1 MNSLGFYFGP
11 KFISVISSSG
21 KKILNN
27 VQISTSTFQ
36 STDLE
41 EKVPDEVKIV
51 AIFQDELRRNK
62 ISAKEAGITLSSKDL
77 IVRTFEMPVLPSNE
91 LASAINFEAK
101 KYLPFRVEE
110 LILDYQLM
118 FDRVSHKNLI
128 ALMGIKKEALEKYR
142 SIFRQLNIEINTI
155 EYSAFSLL
163 RLLKLTGLSDKGVV
177 AVACLD
183 LTGEDEINFAVLDN
197 GFPLFSRDI
206 TLIGGPGDQPLS
218 SQAAAGEE
226 PESVLDKLK
235 NEIRVSL
242 DYYKRKFAAK
252 SPSKVIFISGPDY
265 QPDLETFVK
274 DMGLGVEFMDTRFLG
289 KSIPF
294 SLNLLKGYS
303 VSLNKSIKTK
313 VVLSAT
319 KAKTAP
325 AKEALAKIE
334 LATMLSGIKVEPK
347 WIAAGA
353 IMIAATFGYGLFNI
367 MSAQKEVQD
376 VKAKRPATNAANPDA
391 SYEELTGVNN
401 DYRQKIEVLD
411 SIIRKQLYLTSPLDA
426 IPRLAPDGVWLGSF
440 TYRKDDK
447 NTELVLDGVAYLKDS
462 AKELDLV
469 NTFFLKLKE
478 DAVFSRY
485 FKLIDL
491 VSMDATVAEGEKA
504 TKFQIVC
511 RAQK

>member
-1 MNSLGFYFGP
+1 MNALGFYFGP

-27 VQISTSTFQ
+27 IQIPTSTFQ

-62 ISAKEAGITLSSKDL
+62 IQGKEAGITLSSKDL
-77 IVRTFEMPVLPSNE
+77 IVRTFEMPVLPANE

-110 LILDYQLM
+110 LILDYQLS
-118 FDRVSHKNLI
+118 FDKVSRKNLI

-142 SIFRQLNIEINTI
+142 SIFRQLNIEISSI

-163 RLLKLTGLSDKGVV
+163 RLMKLTGLSDKGVV
-177 AVACLD
+177 AVACVD
-183 LTGEDEINFAVLDN
+183 MTGEDEINFAVLDN

-206 TLIGGPGDQPLS
+206 TLVGGPGEQPAP
-218 SQAAAGEE
+218 AAPGEE
-226 PESVLDKLK
+226 AETILDKLK
-235 NEIRVSL
+235 SEIRVSL

-252 SPSKVIFISGPDY
+252 SPEKVVFISGPDY
-265 QPDLETFVK
+265 QPDLGTFIK
-274 DMGLGVEFMDTRFLG
+274 DMGLGVEFLDIRFLG

-319 KAKTAP
+319 KAKTVP

-334 LATMLSGIKVEPK
+334 LATLLSGLKVDTR
-347 WIAAGA
+347 WIIAGVL
-353 IMIAATFGYGLFNI
+353 MVAATFGYGLFNI
-367 MSAQKEVQD
+367 MSAQKEIQA
-376 VKAKRPATNAANPDA
+376 VKALRPATTVANPEA
-391 SYEELTGVNN
+391 SYEELAGVNN
-401 DYRQKIEVLD
+401 DYRNKIETLD
-411 SIIRKQLYLTSPLDA
+411 NLIKKQLYLTSPLDA
-426 IPRLAPDGVWLGSF
+426 IPRLAPEGIWLSGFSEIVPGP
-440 TYRKDDK
+440 RSLSK
-447 NTELVLDGVAYLKDS
+447 VLQASPSLPFI
-462 AKELDLV
+462 
-469 NTFFLKLKE
+469 T
-478 DAVFSRY
+478 
-485 FKLIDL
+485 
-491 VSMDATVAEGEKA
+491 KA
-504 TKFQIVC
+504 QEPHIAN
-511 RAQK
+511 RQE

>member
-27 VQISTSTFQ
+27 IQISTSTFQ

-62 ISAKEAGITLSSKDL
+62 VSAKEAGITLSSKDL
-77 IVRTFEMPVLPSNE
+77 IVRTFEMPVLPANE

-110 LILDYQLM
+110 LVLDYQLL
-118 FDRVSHKNLI
+118 FDRVSRKNLV

-142 SIFRQLNIEINTI
+142 SIFRQLNMEISSI

-163 RLLKLTGLSDKGVV
+163 RLLKLTGVADKGVV

-206 TLIGGPGDQPLS
+206 TLIGAPGEQPLPPVS
-218 SQAAAGEE
+218 APGEE
-226 PESVLDKLK
+226 TESVLDKLK
-235 NEIRVSL
+235 SEIRVSL
-242 DYYKRKFAAK
+242 DYYKRKFATR

-265 QPDLETFVK
+265 QPDLETFIK
-274 DMGLGVEFMDTRFLG
+274 DMGLGVEFLDTRFLG

-303 VSLNKSIKTK
+303 ASLNKSIKTK
-313 VVLSAT
+313 IVLSAT
-319 KAKTAP
+319 RAKTQP
-325 AKEALAKIE
+325 AKEALARVE
-334 LATMLSGIKVEPK
+334 LATLISGIKIEPK

-353 IMIAATFGYGLFNI
+353 IIVAATFGYGLFNI
-367 MSAQKEVQD
+367 MNVQKEIQE
-376 VKAKRPATNAANPDA
+376 VKAKRPATGAVNPDA
-391 SYEELTGVNN
+391 SYEELVNINN

-411 SIIRKQLYLTSPLDA
+411 NTIKKQLYLTSPLDA
-426 IPRLAPDGVWLGSF
+426 IPRLAPDGIWLVNF
-440 TYRKDDK
+440 AYKKDDK
-447 NTELVLDGVAYLKDS
+447 NTGLILDGVAYLKDS
-462 AKELDLV
+462 AKELDLI
-469 NTFFLKLKE
+469 NTFFRKLKE
-478 DAVFSRY
+478 DTVFSQY

-491 VSMDATVAEGEKA
+491 VSMDATTTEGEKA

-511 RAQK
+511 QSQK